1 MTIKCKYRATVEIEF
16 AIDEENTLLTKS
28 YEEIKDIVKN
38 DFTYY
43 IDKAVSHY
51 IDVGPFGIVSVKQE
65 EAEVWKE

>member
-1 MTIKCKYRATVEIEF
+1 MTIKGKYRATVEIEF
-16 AIDEENTLLTKS
+16 AIDEENASLIRP
-28 YEEIKDIVKN
+28 YEEIEDNVKK

-43 IDKAVSHY
+43 IEKAVSHY